1 MIRIQREDFD
11 AGAETRALHVP
22 GAGAVVTFSGLVRE
36 MAADGHTDAIE
47 LEHYAGMTEKVLAAL
62 ETEARRRWPL
72 LALTV
77 IHRIGHLQAAEQIVF
92 VGVSAAHRQAAFEAA
107 AFLMDFLKT
116 RAPFWKK
123 EWRDGQGHWVEAK
136 ASDAAAA
143 DRWNPSPAPAAGPK
157 GAR

>member
-1 MIRIQREDFD
+1 MVRVQRGDFD
-11 AGAETRALHVP
+11 AGAETRALHVA

-36 MAADGHTDAIE
+36 TAADGRVDAIE
-47 LEHYAGMTEKVLAAL
+47 LEHYAGMTERVLAAL
-62 ETEARRRWPL
+62 EAEARRRWPL
-72 LALTV
+72 LAVTV
-77 IHRIGHLQAAEQIVF
+77 IHRIGRLAPAEQIVF

-136 ASDAAAA
+136 AGDAQAA
-143 DRWNPSPAPAAGPK
+143 DRWDPPGAPPAGPP